1 MPALPATPRDVT
13 GAGDALV
20 SGTLYGLSGGLAL
33 EDAARLGLAAAAI
46 TVESESAA
54 APYLT
59 AEALHD
65 RA

>member
-20 SGTLYGLSGGLAL
+20 SGTLYGLSQNLDL
-33 EDAARLGLAAAAI
+33 CDARRLGLAAAAI
-46 TVESESAA
+46 IVESESSA
-54 APYLT
+54 APCLT
-59 AEALHD
+59 PEALHA